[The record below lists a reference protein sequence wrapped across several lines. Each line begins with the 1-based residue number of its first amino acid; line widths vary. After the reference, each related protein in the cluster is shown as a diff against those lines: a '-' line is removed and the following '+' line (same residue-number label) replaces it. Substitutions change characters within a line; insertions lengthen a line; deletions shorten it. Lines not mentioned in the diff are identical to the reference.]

1 MNLDRYTFFT
11 SDYQDYEFFSDGPKG
26 RIKKVVKFMKAQDD
40 PIIFNLA
47 FGDEDLLTGNVS
59 DVIITDNKD
68 TDIVLATVANTVN
81 SFCDHFGN
89 HYIYVEGSTPSRT
102 RLYQMSI
109 SRIFAEI
116 STDFDVYGLKDDELY
131 RFELNVNYEA
141 FLVKRK
147 IK

>member
-1 MNLDRYTFFT
+1 MNLDRYPFFT
-11 SDYQDYEFFSDGPKG
+11 NDYQDYEFFSEGPKG

-47 FGDEDLLTGNVS
+47 FGDEDPLTGNVS
-59 DVIITDNKD
+59 DVVITDNKD
-68 TDIVLATVANTVN
+68 RDVVLATVANTVN

-89 HYIYVEGSTPSRT
+89 HYIYVEGSTTART

-109 SRIFAEI
+109 SKILKEV
-116 STDFDVYGLKDDELY
+116 STDFDLYGLKNDELY
-131 RFELNVNYEA
+131 TFKLNVNYDA